1 MLFITFSPFANY
13 PIKIHIFGEVDKYR
27 GKLVAIKPSCYMAI
41 KAPVVPYGDN
51 YCPRIA
57 NDNQQRD
64 NSLRSC
70 FAHKD
75 QLQSM
80 PHHH

>member
-1 MLFITFSPFANY
+1 MLEGTTILQSMDVRTSLRPNL
-13 PIKIHIFGEVDKYR
+13 YR
-27 GKLVAIKPSCYMAI
+27 PNEAIKPSFYMAI
-41 KAPVVPYGDN
+41 KAPVVPYADN